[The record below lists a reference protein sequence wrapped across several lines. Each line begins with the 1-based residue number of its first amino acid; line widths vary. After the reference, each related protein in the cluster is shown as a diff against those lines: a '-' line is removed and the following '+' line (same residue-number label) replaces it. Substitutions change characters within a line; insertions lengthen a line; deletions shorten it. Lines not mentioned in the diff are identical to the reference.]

1 MAVCMLVMV
10 DVVDEAGH
18 AGRSRSLGTADDGAE
33 QIHEGKLTKHP
44 EDLEMGR
51 WDLSL
56 KNGA

>member
-1 MAVCMLVMV
+1 MKPDTLDDPEVWARLT
-10 DVVDEAGH
+10 
-18 AGRSRSLGTADDGAE
+18 TALNKFMK
-33 QIHEGKLTKHP
+33 GKLTKHP